1 MKGLVLYN
9 KADLEA
15 GPVFAERLIRHGRE
29 MGFDMTLARKEDLCR
44 TVREGKLLLLLDGQP
59 LSLDFALNRTRDS
72 YLGAL
77 LEGQGI
83 RVFNNVQTTF
93 VANDKFSSY
102 NQARKLGIPAVRTE
116 RFFPTAEKAPY
127 FPCVI
132 KSASGHGGAEVSL
145 IAGPEDFA
153 AWKASEVGQRRGPS
167 AGCVLQPFVPHA
179 HDVRVFV
186 LGGEKALPGLMER
199 YGLTLVVETLGD
211 RGAVGFFRGERI
223 SVSGRSARCV
233 DATGAGDAFWGG
245 LLSMLRF
252 RGVTAAEELT
262 APLVREAIAY
272 GNVGGWLCVQGMGAI
287 PSLPTRREIERHL
300 A

>member
-59 LSLDFALNRTRDS
+59 LSADFALNRTRDS

-186 LGGEKALPGLMER
+186 LGGEI
-199 YGLTLVVETLGD
+199 LG
-211 RGAVGFFRGERI
+211 RVERI
-223 SVSGRSARCV
+223 PPEGDFRANVKQGGSFCLFEDDRLDEPARKLAASLQSDYVGV
-233 DATGAGDAFWGG
+233 DFLVTGGTFLFNELEDVVGSSSLCALKNLDTAQI
-245 LLSMLRF
+245 LLQY
-252 RGVTAAEELT
+252 
-262 APLVREAIAY
+262 IAKKI
-272 GNVGGWLCVQGMGAI
+272 GM
-287 PSLPTRREIERHL
+287 
-300 A
+300 